1 MKNVYV
7 CTIEGSDRLSL
18 ERVNCRG
25 RCPGAN
31 GSRGMVGAAD
41 AIEMVLDAAGEKI
54 DLVEFVQ
61 LIDQFQLGLSRRL
74 GGRARARGGKG
85 RTDRG
90 NLAAQHV
97 APMHC
102 GPPAQVRGANLS
114 FMTKCGEFLAVG
126 HEFGTFAELG
136 AIDAKNLVVGA
147 GQQGIG
153 GIVIRFVAIPN
164 HDPLKPDDGGFAIFR
179 QRQID
184 AAAFAI
190 DAAAETDFV
199 TGVLGNDVIA
209 IAAGIEIAGAA
220 AVFDAEA
227 K

>member
-1 MKNVYV
+1 
-7 CTIEGSDRLSL
+7 
-18 ERVNCRG
+18 
-25 RCPGAN
+25 
-31 GSRGMVGAAD
+31 MVGAAD

-54 DLVEFVQ
+54 DLVEVVQ
-61 LIDQFQLGLSRRL
+61 VIDHFQLGLSCRL

-90 NLAAQHV
+90 NRAAQHV

-153 GIVIRFVAIPN
+153 GIVIRFVAIPH

-179 QRQID
+179 QRHID
-184 AAAFAI
+184 AAAFA

-199 TGVLGNDVIA
+199 TGVFGNDVIA

>member
-1 MKNVYV
+1 
-7 CTIEGSDRLSL
+7 
-18 ERVNCRG
+18 
-25 RCPGAN
+25 
-31 GSRGMVGAAD
+31 MVGAAD

-54 DLVEFVQ
+54 DLVEVVQ
-61 LIDQFQLGLSRRL
+61 VIDHFQLGLSCRL

-90 NLAAQHV
+90 NRAPQHV
-97 APMHC
+97 TPMHG
-102 GPPAQVRGANLS
+102 GPPSQVRGANLS

-126 HEFGTFAELG
+126 HEFGTFAELV
-136 AIDAKNLVVGA
+136 AFDARDIVVGA

-153 GIVIRFVAIPN
+153 GVVIRFVAIPH

-179 QRQID
+179 QRHID
-184 AAAFAI
+184 AAAFA

-199 TGVLGNDVIA
+199 TGVFGNDVIA
-209 IAAGIEIAGAA
+209 IAAGIEIAGAV